1 LKLWLP
7 KPLRAS
13 PNSPFDPRQV
23 AEVAAGYFW
32 DPAFATGSGTAAFL
46 LPEGNLQT
54 THDVITPSAGTAPA
68 VGSLNGQA
76 IVTYTN
82 QAVADDMARTAAA
95 ERGITGALGFGGWFN
110 QAAAAGTLFVHGRGA
125 NMDLYL
131 QFAAG
136 SVRVGLHDGTSSKE
150 SQFPIPSGGYA
161 AGPFFVFATFDP
173 AQAAAARLGLSYD
186 TVAQVPNVAGTPGTT
201 ARDSSDVIA
210 FGGSASDA
218 STSNIT
224 GDWSHGMLYLTNGVP
239 SAASLARM
247 FNYRRLK

>member
-1 LKLWLP
+1 LHLWLP

-76 IVTYTN
+76 IVTYTD

-95 ERGITGALGFGGWFN
+95 ERGITGAMGFGGWIN
-110 QAAAAGTLFVHGRGA
+110 QAAAVGTVFTHGRA
-125 NMDLYL
+125 ATLDIYI
-131 QFAAG
+131 QCTAG
-136 SVRVGLHDGTSSKE
+136 SVRVGVHDGVGNNE
-150 SQFPIPSGGYA
+150 SQFPVPPGGYA
-161 AGPFFVFATFDP
+161 AGPFFIFATYDP
-173 AQAAAARLGLSYD
+173 ALAAAARIGLSYD
-186 TVAQVPNVAGTPGTT
+186 TVAQVPNVAASPGAS
-201 ARDSSDVIA
+201 ARDSSGVITL
-210 FGGSASDA
+210 GGSIGDA
-218 STSNIT
+218 STANIT
-224 GDWSHGMLYLTNGVP
+224 GPWSHGMLYLTNGVP